1 MGWPKIKVSVENVIQ
16 AAIETGEDLL
26 DRANIKRN
34 TENTKDWAD
43 VAVSSAKE
51 VDWTE
56 VSNSAEFLRQAA
68 DDLQKAA
75 QEGTQEQIQRKWLDV
90 LEAYEQLKHDTLESM
105 NNVLQQSYDI
115 FIEEV
120 WSELNEVQQEYAEAI
135 SEVLEK
141 IKELRD
147 LFDIKKVIDELLNE
161 AESML
166 EEYLINKLLFL
177 ETIDVKGLPEVN
189 IDLDRT
195 TIKFDLYIYILLI
208 DYEGTTPNQDCF
220 AEISIRLEQDLT
232 DIRIPKPKVDPKF
245 YLDRVEEDIR
255 ERVKERLEEEKD
267 ALVEGLLEMFFSEYV
282 EVFNQF
288 KKYLDML

>member
-141 IKELRD
+141 
-147 LFDIKKVIDELLNE
+147 
-161 AESML
+161 
-166 EEYLINKLLFL
+166 
-177 ETIDVKGLPEVN
+177 
-189 IDLDRT
+189 
-195 TIKFDLYIYILLI
+195 
-208 DYEGTTPNQDCF
+208 
-220 AEISIRLEQDLT
+220 
-232 DIRIPKPKVDPKF
+232 
-245 YLDRVEEDIR
+245 
-255 ERVKERLEEEKD
+255 
-267 ALVEGLLEMFFSEYV
+267 
-282 EVFNQF
+282 
-288 KKYLDML
+288 

>member
-1 MGWPKIKVSVENVIQ
+1 M
-16 AAIETGEDLL
+16 
-26 DRANIKRN
+26 
-34 TENTKDWAD
+34 
-43 VAVSSAKE
+43 
-51 VDWTE
+51 
-56 VSNSAEFLRQAA
+56 
-68 DDLQKAA
+68 
-75 QEGTQEQIQRKWLDV
+75 
-90 LEAYEQLKHDTLESM
+90 
-105 NNVLQQSYDI
+105 
-115 FIEEV
+115 
-120 WSELNEVQQEYAEAI
+120 
-135 SEVLEK
+135 
-141 IKELRD
+141 
-147 LFDIKKVIDELLNE
+147 IDELLNE